1 MAAIL
6 YVSAFLA
13 GGWAN
18 YSATHRTEA
27 VPAGIYQE
35 RLACRKTELRE
46 ETKQGPWPN
55 TRA

>member
-1 MAAIL
+1 MTAIL

-18 YSATHRTEA
+18 YSATHRIEA